1 VLCPKRIGLERQL
14 QRLVKWTEFVEGCAP
29 LVRRLGG
36 FGCSDPFSNGV
47 SRQSGTL
54 GYLMQRELVAEVHP
68 PDFSQH
74 FHADHPVFSC
84 SKSEQKQLNTW
95 VSFQSAEQPLLGQ
108 FSVSGNTLGF
118 LSRSVAR
125 GRYPFCFQ
133 AAEHALH
140 RRVVPAISPP
150 AHALAHAITPQPLAK
165 ESACILRSLVRVE

>member
-1 VLCPKRIGLERQL
+1 MLAAPRAYKGGELAVAAVVPLGLDLFEECFGTPAVVLCPKRLGLERQL

-29 LVRRLGG
+29 LVCRLGG

-54 GYLMQRELVAEVHP
+54 GYLMQRGLVAAVPP

-108 FSVSGNTLGF
+108 FSVSGTTQGHLF
-118 LSRSVAR
+118 MQKETRYVILS
-125 GRYPFCFQ
+125 
-133 AAEHALH
+133 E
-140 RRVVPAISPP
+140 
-150 AHALAHAITPQPLAK
+150 K
-165 ESACILRSLVRVE
+165 